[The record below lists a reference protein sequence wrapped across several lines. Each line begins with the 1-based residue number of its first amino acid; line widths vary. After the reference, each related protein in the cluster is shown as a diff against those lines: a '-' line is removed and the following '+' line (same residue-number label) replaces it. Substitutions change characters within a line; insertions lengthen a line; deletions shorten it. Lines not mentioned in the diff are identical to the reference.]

1 METSTIMVS
10 VEVQFEGRFA
20 DRLGMEG
27 ERDGGVGDDPVGG
40 GRAYK
45 SQAQTIKV
53 PIVCK
58 DEKETFSHVEAP
70 ACLLHGNGPG
80 S

>member
-1 METSTIMVS
+1 M
-10 VEVQFEGRFA
+10 A
-20 DRLGMEG
+20 
-27 ERDGGVGDDPVGG
+27 DPVGG

-58 DEKETFSHVEAP
+58 DEKEPFSHVEAP